1 LLLSGGMVDSLKI
14 FEILKSGS
22 VSEEHARVMTLAI
35 QKAEAEIASDIR
47 TMLRQE
53 FDLFAKTFATKA
65 ELAAMEV
72 RLMRWMFIFW
82 IGQMAVTVGLVFEVS
97 RLLK

>member
-1 LLLSGGMVDSLKI
+1 MVDSLKI

-35 QKAEAEIASDIR
+35 QKAEGEITSDLR

-65 ELAAMEV
+65 EAKADLAAMEV
-72 RLMRWMFIFW
+72 RLMRRMFIFW
-82 IGQMAVTVGLVFEVS
+82 IGQMAVSVGLAFEVS
-97 RLLK
+97 KLLK